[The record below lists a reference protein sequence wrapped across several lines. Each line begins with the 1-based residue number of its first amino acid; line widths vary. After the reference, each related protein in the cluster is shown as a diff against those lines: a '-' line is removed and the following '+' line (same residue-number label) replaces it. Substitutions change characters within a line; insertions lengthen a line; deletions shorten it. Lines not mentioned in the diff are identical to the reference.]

1 MATDAS
7 DTNAGPAKSGARATR
22 RRSNGSG
29 RSMGDRAAALTS
41 NPVAIGAAAAAAG
54 VLAGIAATIGRKVA
68 VQAASARS
76 GDWFDAL
83 KAEHQAAMLLF
94 DKLRATSDAQ
104 TSKRATLL
112 AQLKHALGKHAFEE
126 ENVVYPALRDAD
138 EKDEADRLSHDHGYV
153 KQYLYDL
160 ENMARNDP
168 RWLSKVADF
177 RRDLEKHVRE
187 EEDRIFPALRL
198 RLSEDQNAKVTA
210 AMNREGYKLA

>member
-1 MATDAS
+1 MASNVS
-7 DTNAGPAKSGARATR
+7 DTNATKSTSRSR
-22 RRSNGSG
+22 SRSNASG
-29 RSMGDRAAALTS
+29 RSLGNRAAALTS

-54 VLAGIAATIGRKVA
+54 VLAGIAATVGRKVA
-68 VQAASARS
+68 VQAVSGMA

-83 KAEHQAAMLLF
+83 KAEHQATMLLF
-94 DKLRATSDAQ
+94 DKLQATTDAQ
-104 TSKRATLL
+104 TAKRATLL

-126 ENVVYPALRDAD
+126 ENVVYPALRDAG
-138 EKDEADRLSHDHGYV
+138 EKEEADRLSHDHGYV

-187 EEDRIFPALRL
+187 EEDRIFPGLRL
-198 RLSEDQNAKVTA
+198 RLSEDQNAKVTV

>member
-1 MATDAS
+1 MATNAS
-7 DTNAGPAKSGARATR
+7 DTNAGSSKSAARNSR
-22 RRSNGSG
+22 SRSNGQG
-29 RSMGDRAAALTS
+29 RSLGDRAAALSS

-68 VQAASARS
+68 VQAVSGMA
-76 GDWFDAL
+76 GDWLDAL

-94 DKLRATSDAQ
+94 DKLQATSDAQ
-104 TSKRATLL
+104 TAKRATLL
-112 AQLKHALGKHAFEE
+112 AQLRHALGKHAFEE
-126 ENVVYPALRDAD
+126 ENVVYPALRDAG
-138 EKDEADRLSHDHGYV
+138 EKEEADRLSHDHGYLN
-153 KQYLYDL
+153 QYLYDL

-187 EEDRIFPALRL
+187 EEDRIFPGLRL